1 MKNDWNKYREYFPTR
16 YFSLGD
22 FDEYL
27 RNYLTK
33 NPQVETILDIG
44 GGAFGSEVLKDF
56 NKKVYLLDPFIDQAP
71 DWMEGKV
78 GYDHQMKFDLVVARG
93 SINYL
98 TPDQISQILLWIK
111 PKGMFVA
118 NTFLTAPSNDW
129 TEREMENINGV
140 KMKERFRLN
149 GNKVE
154 HELIYPDY
162 EIKHFFYYYS
172 LTDYANMLKSIG
184 YKKYGKNS
192 AIIQVLN

>member
-129 TEREMENINGV
+129 TEREMETL
-140 KMKERFRLN
+140 M
-149 GNKVE
+149 
-154 HELIYPDY
+154 ELR
-162 EIKHFFYYYS
+162 
-172 LTDYANMLKSIG
+172 
-184 YKKYGKNS
+184 
-192 AIIQVLN
+192 